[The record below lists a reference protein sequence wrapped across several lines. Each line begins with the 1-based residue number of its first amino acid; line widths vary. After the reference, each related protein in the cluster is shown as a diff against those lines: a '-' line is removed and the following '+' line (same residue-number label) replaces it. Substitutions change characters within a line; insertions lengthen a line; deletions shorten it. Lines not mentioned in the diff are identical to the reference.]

1 MVTSVSGEKSEK
13 QMWPQGETETG
24 SLSKVKTEQ
33 KSWTQKS
40 EQQKGDKSR
49 GAADKAMQSSESCIK
64 SKERKMLSMDMILAD
79 AKQISLM
86 SFKFIMNE

>member
-1 MVTSVSGEKSEK
+1 MVTSVSGGKSEK
-13 QMWPQGETETG
+13 QMWQQGETETG

-49 GAADKAMQSSESCIK
+49 GAVDKAMQSSESCI
-64 SKERKMLSMDMILAD
+64 
-79 AKQISLM
+79 
-86 SFKFIMNE
+86 

>member
-33 KSWTQKS
+33 KS
-40 EQQKGDKSR
+40 
-49 GAADKAMQSSESCIK
+49 
-64 SKERKMLSMDMILAD
+64 
-79 AKQISLM
+79 
-86 SFKFIMNE
+86 